1 FMQCLGE
8 ITTSNKIRKSLQ
20 ELAYVNRGTMQV
32 EQAFGE
38 NSNRD
43 DTAAQNWPHQQ
54 AALLDVINHAD
65 FSNALSQLWQA
76 NNLRLSAALGGKREP
91 LASSSSKT
99 GNHRRAFSHGFAE
112 GDGRLIAAPVR
123 PSNFPDASK
132 ME

>member
-1 FMQCLGE
+1 MQCLGE

-43 DTAAQNWPHQQ
+43 DAAAQNWPHQQ

-76 NNLRLSAALGGKREP
+76 NNLRLSAAP
-91 LASSSSKT
+91 QWQA
-99 GNHRRAFSHGFAE
+99 
-112 GDGRLIAAPVR
+112 
-123 PSNFPDASK
+123 
-132 ME
+132 